1 MSSLFFMKET
11 PMWMVVPP
19 GTGDLV
25 APGNTRL
32 PALYTTARLSP
43 LTLTYFSYCLENGEY
58 SVKLHFAEIQFTND
72 STYKSLGRRI
82 FDIYIEGQ
90 RVRKDFNIEDEAGGV
105 GRPVVAPF
113 NASVTDSVLE
123 IRFYWAGKGMTRFPK
138 AGVYGPLVSAIDID
152 PHFKTC
158 SMGGKKSNKAVYI
171 GVGIAVPF
179 LIFLILVVLWRRKC
193 FKGRKANDKG
203 MELKTISFSLKQ
215 LKIATNNFKASNKI
229 GEGGFGAVYKGTLS
243 DGTVVAVKQL
253 SSHSKQ
259 GNRMRSV

>member
-1 MSSLFFMKET
+1 MRE
-11 PMWMVVPP
+11 
-19 GTGDLV
+19 
-25 APGNTRL
+25 

-82 FDIYIEGQ
+82 FDIYIQ

-113 NASVTDSVLE
+113 NASVTDSILE
-123 IRFYWAGKGMTRFPK
+123 IRFYWAGKGTTRFPK

-171 GVGIAVPF
+171 GVGIAVP
-179 LIFLILVVLWRRKC
+179 
-193 FKGRKANDKG
+193 
-203 MELKTISFSLKQ
+203 
-215 LKIATNNFKASNKI
+215 
-229 GEGGFGAVYKGTLS
+229 
-243 DGTVVAVKQL
+243 
-253 SSHSKQ
+253 
-259 GNRMRSV
+259 